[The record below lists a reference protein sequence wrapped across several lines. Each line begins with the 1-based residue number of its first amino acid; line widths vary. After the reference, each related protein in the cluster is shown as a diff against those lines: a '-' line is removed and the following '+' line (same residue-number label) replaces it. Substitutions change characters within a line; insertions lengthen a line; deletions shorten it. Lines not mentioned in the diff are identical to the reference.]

1 MTPYDIGY
9 CDGRDHM
16 IHLIVKIVS
25 TSRKSKERLLSI
37 LSDEEKLRDVLQKID
52 PGYFNNYDATIG
64 PIY

>member
-16 IHLIVKIVS
+16 IHLIVKFVS
-25 TSRKSKERLLSI
+25 TSRKSPERLLAI
-37 LSDEEKLRDVLQKID
+37 ISDDEKLMDALQKID
-52 PGYFNNYDATIG
+52 PGYFNNYDANIG